1 MKISLSSELSDLD
14 LGIISVPISNL
25 ETIINESIK
34 IFSIIVVMYLSIKI
48 GNRLINKFV
57 ETQIKSNARLSI
69 DTQKA
74 KTLGAV
80 LKSVLKYTTYF
91 IGIAMIASSFFG
103 GVSVAMA
110 SVGGVALGLGAQ
122 SLVKD
127 VINGFFILFED
138 QYGVGDHVTIGQYS
152 GIIENIGIRTTSI
165 RDFTGD
171 LHLIPNGTVNEV
183 TNHSRG
189 NIRFIVDVD
198 ISYEDDIDKVTAIIS
213 KVNEEF
219 EKANEDVQEPITI
232 LGINSLNPYSITIR
246 IVGKSKPLKQ
256 WSMER
261 NLRKAIKDALEK
273 EGITSPYPKTE
284 LISKN

>member
-34 IFSIIVVMYLSIKI
+34 VLAIIVIMYLSIKI

-57 ETQIKSNARLSI
+57 DTQIKSNARLSI

-74 KTLGAV
+74 RTLGAV
-80 LKSVLKYTTYF
+80 LKSVLKYITYF
-91 IGIAMIASSFFG
+91 IGGAMIASNFFG
-103 GVSVAMA
+103 GVSVALA

-152 GIIENIGIRTTSI
+152 GIIESIGIRTTSV

-171 LHLIPNGTVNEV
+171 LHLIPNGSVNEV

-189 NIRFIVDVD
+189 NIRFMVDVEVA
-198 ISYEDDIDKVTAIIS
+198 YEEDIDKVTEIIS
-213 KVNEEF
+213 KVNKEF
-219 EKANEDVQEPITI
+219 EKANEDVQEPINI

-246 IVGKSKPLKQ
+246 VVGKSKPLKQ
-256 WSMER
+256 WNMER
-261 NLRKAIKDALEK
+261 MLRKAIKDALEK

-284 LISKN
+284 LIRKS